1 MKTTKKY
8 YSKGTKF
15 LYLFIL
21 LMMFYAFPNSSY
33 GLGKKEKQATKANDE
48 IYYSPAGTYSDW
60 YFPADKTYLSLEWTF
75 VPVAD
80 PPASLAAEGLL
91 HYYAYNFALVN
102 SSPSVG
108 GGYAGFQTNGIF
120 KDIQEGKV
128 INFSIWG
135 SNAGKTNGL
144 LNTGNGESGGVQ
156 IMYKYKWVIN
166 HKYHFQ
172 LKQGPSGTDSLGKWW
187 GLWVKDENTG
197 ISTFVGEQRVV
208 SHINGKDA
216 TSWGN
221 HTSMFGE
228 DLHWWKTLNGDKKYT
243 DRSVFQC
250 SAMAAIAIT
259 ANNGTIKPL
268 KFTNYTN
275 SGKSVTGDNG
285 FKSVNSIVTIYQDS
299 VNFGVQH
306 NLGTWASPAPNYLKK
321 NK

>member
-1 MKTTKKY
+1 MKATKKH
-8 YSKGTKF
+8 YSARVF
-15 LYLFIL
+15 YMVIL
-21 LMMFYAFPNSSY
+21 LLMFFTFTNLSY
-33 GLGKKEKQATKANDE
+33 GLGKKEKQGTKDTSE

-75 VPVAD
+75 IPVAD
-80 PPASLAAEGLL
+80 PPASLAEEGLL
-91 HYYAYNFALVN
+91 HYYAYNFALLN
-102 SSPSVG
+102 SSQDIG

-120 KDIQEGKV
+120 KDEPEGKV

-135 SNAGKTNGL
+135 SNSGKTNGL

-156 IMYKYKWVIN
+156 IMYKYNWTID

-172 LKQGPSGTDSLGKWW
+172 LKQGPSGIDSLGKWW

-197 ISTFVGEQRVV
+197 IYTFVGEQRVP

-216 TSWGN
+216 ISWES

-228 DLHWWKTLNGDKKYT
+228 DLHWWKSLNGDKKYT
-243 DRSVFQC
+243 DRSAFQC
-250 SAMAAIAIT
+250 SAMAAIEIT
-259 ANNGTIKPL
+259 ANDGTIKPL

-275 SGKSVTGDNG
+275 SGKNVTGDNG
-285 FKSVNSIVTIYQDS
+285 FKSVNSTVTIYQDS

-306 NLGTWASPAPNYLKK
+306 NLGYWAAPAPNYLKK
-321 NK
+321 